1 MSRISLRAVPFDD
14 PDARTLLSELYLDQL
29 TRYARADPP
38 DDDSGDYAPPQGLF
52 LLLYV
57 DDQPAGC
64 GGYRVHDTTR
74 GEIKRFYVRPEH
86 RGRGY
91 GRRILTALEDHG
103 RAVGA
108 TCLLL
113 ETGVRNEAAIYL
125 FGSAG
130 YSPVPG
136 YVPRRDQRIN
146 RAFAKSI
153 SLPQWL

>member
-1 MSRISLRAVPFDD
+1 MTLISLRAVPYDD
-14 PDARTLLSELYLDQL
+14 PDARALLSEFYVDQL
-29 TRYARADPP
+29 TRYDRADPP

-57 DDQPAGC
+57 DDQPVGC
-64 GGYRVHDTTR
+64 GGYRVHDTTQ
-74 GEIKRFYVRPEH
+74 GEIKRLYVRPER

-103 RAVGA
+103 RMVGA

-113 ETGVRNEAAIYL
+113 ETGVRNEAAISL

-130 YSPVPG
+130 YRPAPG
-136 YVPRRDQRIN
+136 YVASRDQRIN
-146 RAFAKSI
+146 RAFTKP
-153 SLPQWL
+153 LFVPQWS